1 MITTLQRSWY
11 VAEARLRNMYKWRAA
26 IISVSV
32 ANPLLYLTAV
42 GLGIGALIE
51 SGGTQ
56 TVDGVR
62 FMVFLAPALLA
73 TAAIQGT
80 MDETIFPTMAG
91 FKWEKS
97 FYAMNATPLS
107 SHEIANGVL
116 IAAILRALF
125 SSGVY
130 FLALVALGAMSWRA
144 WPIIPL
150 SCFAGLAFAVVLQA
164 IITQL
169 LNDDGFFAIL
179 QRFVM
184 MPLFL
189 FSGTYYPLETM
200 PAGLQWIG
208 WISPLW
214 HATELGRW
222 ISYGS
227 PITGTMFIV
236 HFGYYAIMLTIGMY
250 WVYNRYSWRLEKS

>member
-1 MITTLQRSWY
+1 MLTLKRSWY
-11 VAEARLRNMYKWRAA
+11 VAEARLRNMYKWRTA
-26 IISVSV
+26 IIVVSV
-32 ANPLLYLTAV
+32 ANPVLYLTAV
-42 GLGIGALIE
+42 GIGIGKLIE
-51 SGGTQ
+51 AGGTG

-62 FMVFLAPALLA
+62 YLVFLAPALLA

-97 FYAMNATPLS
+97 FYAMNATPLTAFQ
-107 SHEIANGVL
+107 IANGVL
-116 IAAILRALF
+116 IAAIMRAIF
-125 SSGVY
+125 ASGIY
-130 FLALVALGAMSWRA
+130 FIVLVLLGAMSWAA
-144 WPIIPL
+144 WPIIPMA
-150 SCFAGLAFAVVLQA
+150 CIAGVAFSVCMQA
-164 IITQL
+164 IITHV

-200 PAGLQWIG
+200 PAALQWIG

-222 ISYGS
+222 ISYGA
-227 PITGTMFIV
+227 PITGPMFLV
-236 HFGYYAIMLTIGMY
+236 HIGYYLVLLAIGLY
-250 WVYNRYSWRLEKS
+250 WTYNRYAWRLEK